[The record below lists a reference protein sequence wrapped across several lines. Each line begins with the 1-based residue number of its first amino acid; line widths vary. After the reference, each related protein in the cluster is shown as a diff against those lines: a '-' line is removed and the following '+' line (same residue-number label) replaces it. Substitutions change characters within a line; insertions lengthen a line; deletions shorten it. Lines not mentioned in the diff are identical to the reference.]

1 MIGMHTLA
9 ARMIS
14 YANGARRLGRPTGT
28 GIDPAFVL
36 HKTIILS
43 ISAKCQVLLSFCN
56 ALEFMSTP
64 VWSKCYLYVLSGRV
78 AYDLQGAGLLA
89 HKCKSK
95 WRRECPKVLRLHLG
109 YL

>member
-36 HKTIILS
+36 RKTYHFVKSYKMRGLPIILS
-43 ISAKCQVLLSFCN
+43 ISAKC
-56 ALEFMSTP
+56 
-64 VWSKCYLYVLSGRV
+64 
-78 AYDLQGAGLLA
+78 
-89 HKCKSK
+89 
-95 WRRECPKVLRLHLG
+95 
-109 YL
+109 